1 MAKSPIND
9 PEHWRK
15 RAEEARAIAEEL
27 TDAKEREKMLK
38 LAEDYEKLAK
48 RAEHRSGRFS

>member
-1 MAKSPIND
+1 MAKSPI
-9 PEHWRK
+9 PKHWRK

-38 LAEDYEKLAK
+38 LGKDYDQLAE
-48 RAEHRSGRFS
+48 RAEHRSSGRFSW